1 VTARGL
7 LDGGGRLVDAASGEV
22 LEPADLRVRVEAV
35 AAELAD
41 VPAGV
46 LFARTDVDLAS
57 VLRYLAAFEA
67 HRAVALLDAGQDRE
81 VLLELV
87 GRFRPAAVLG
97 ADGDAPDGYR
107 NGVVGGPAW
116 VRSDA
121 EGVTPH
127 PDLAVLLPT
136 SGSTGNPKFV
146 RLSRAAVLA
155 NAEAIADVL
164 GIDSTEVAPTSLPLH
179 YSYGMSVLNSHLVRG
194 ATVVVEGTGVMG
206 RAFWTAVEEH
216 KITSLAGVPYHYEM
230 LKRLKFDPA
239 KYPSLRTIT
248 QAGGKLR
255 DDLVVLF
262 NDKMLA
268 VGGRMFVMYGQTE
281 AGPRMSTV
289 PAEKL
294 ADKIGSA
301 GPALPGGAFVIRGD
315 DGVETTSPNV
325 VGEVLYRGPNVMM
338 GYAESEAE
346 LADGDSRHG
355 ELETGDLGRLDEDG
369 YLHITG
375 RLKRI
380 GKVFGNRVNLDDLEQ
395 LLRGSGLDLGA
406 AAAVPAGDK
415 VVVWVED
422 CAADTRKAAARVLA
436 EKLHLH
442 VSGFD
447 VRDVDALPLL
457 PSGKIDYRSLEG
469 RA

>member
-1 VTARGL
+1 MTARGL
-7 LDGGGRLVDAASGEV
+7 LDGGARLVDVAGGE
-22 LEPADLRVRVEAV
+22 LLDAPELRTRVGAV

-41 VPAGV
+41 VPPGV

-87 GRFRPAAVLG
+87 SRFRPAAVLG
-97 ADGDAPDGYR
+97 ADGDAPEGYR
-107 NGVVGGPAW
+107 AGAIGGPAW
-116 VRSDA
+116 VRVSTA
-121 EGVTPH
+121 GVAPH

-164 GIDSTEVAPTSLPLH
+164 GIDATEVAPTSLPLH

-206 RAFWTAVEEH
+206 RPFWSAVEEH

-262 NDKMLA
+262 NEKMLA

-289 PAEKL
+289 PAAKL

-301 GPALPGGAFVIRGD
+301 GPALPGGEFVIRTD
-315 DGVETTSPNV
+315 DGTETTEPDV
-325 VGEVLYRGPNVMM
+325 VGEVLYRGPNVML

-346 LADGDSRHG
+346 LAEGDSRHG
-355 ELETGDLGRLDEDG
+355 VLETGDLGRLDADG
-369 YLHITG
+369 YLFITG

-415 VVVWVED
+415 VIVWVED
-422 CAADTRKAAARVLA
+422 CAADTRKAAARTLA

-447 VRDVDALPLL
+447 VRDIDALPLL

>member
-1 VTARGL
+1 MTALIRG
-7 LDGGGRLVDAASGEV
+7 DARLVDATSGESWQG
-22 LEPADLRVRVEAV
+22 DGLRTEV
-35 AAELAD
+35 AAVGGVLAGL
-41 VPAGV
+41 PAGV
-46 LFARTDVDLAS
+46 LFARTSIDVPS
-57 VLRYLAAFEA
+57 VLRYLGAFEA
-67 HRAVALLDAGQDRE
+67 GRAVALLDAGQERD

-87 GRFRPAAVLG
+87 ARFRPAAVLG
-97 ADGDAPDGYR
+97 ADGEAPEGYR
-107 NGVVGGPAW
+107 AADAGGHAW
-116 VRSDA
+116 VRESAD
-121 EGVTPH
+121 GVEPH

-155 NAEAIADVL
+155 NADAIAEVL
-164 GIDSTEVAPTSLPLH
+164 GIDSAEVAPTSLPLH
-179 YSYGMSVLNSHLVRG
+179 YSYGMSVLNSHMVRG
-194 ATVVVEGTGVMG
+194 ATVVVEPGGVIG
-206 RAFWTAVEEH
+206 RTFWQAVEEH

-239 KYPSLRTIT
+239 KYPTLRTIT

-255 DDLVVLF
+255 EDLVTAF
-262 NDKMLA
+262 NDKMTA

-281 AGPRMSTV
+281 AAPRMATV

-294 ADKIGSA
+294 AEKIGSA
-301 GPALPGGAFVIRGD
+301 GPSLPGGTFSIRLD
-315 DGVETTSPNV
+315 DGSETSEPEV

-338 GYAESEAE
+338 GYAETEAE
-346 LADGDSRHG
+346 LAEGDVTG
-355 ELETGDLGRLDEDG
+355 GVLATGDLGRLDADG

-380 GKVFGNRVNLDDLEQ
+380 GKIFGNRVNLDDLEQ
-395 LLRGSGLDLGA
+395 MLRGAGLDIGA
-406 AAAVPAGDK
+406 AAAMPAGDK
-415 VVVWVED
+415 VVIWLEN
-422 CAADTRKAAARVLA
+422 CAADTRKAAAKALA

-442 VSGFD
+442 VTGFD
-447 VRDVDALPLL
+447 VRDIDALPLL

>member
-1 VTARGL
+1 MTGLIRG
-7 LDGGGRLVDAASGEV
+7 DARLVDAAGGESWQGDV
-22 LEPADLRVRVEAV
+22 LRAEV
-35 AAELAD
+35 ATAGAALAAL
-41 VPAGV
+41 PAGV
-46 LFARTDVDLAS
+46 LFARTSIDVPS

-67 HRAVALLDAGQDRE
+67 GRAVALLDAGQERA
-81 VLLELV
+81 VLLELIS
-87 GRFRPAAVLG
+87 RFRPAAVLG
-97 ADGDAPDGYR
+97 TEGEAPEGYR
-107 NGVVGGPAW
+107 AADVAGPAW
-116 VRSDA
+116 VRETA
-121 EGVTPH
+121 EGVAPH

-155 NAEAIADVL
+155 NADAIAEVL
-164 GIDSTEVAPTSLPLH
+164 GIDSAEVAPTSLPLH

-194 ATVVVEGTGVMG
+194 ATVVVEPGGVMG
-206 RAFWTAVEEH
+206 RTFWQAVEEH

-239 KYPSLRTIT
+239 KYPTLRTIT

-255 DDLVVLF
+255 DDLVVAF
-262 NDKMLA
+262 NDKMTA

-281 AGPRMSTV
+281 AAPRMATV

-294 ADKIGSA
+294 AAKVGSA
-301 GPALPGGAFVIRGD
+301 GPALPGGAFSIRLD
-315 DGVETTSPNV
+315 DGSETSDPEV

-338 GYAESEAE
+338 GYAETEAE
-346 LADGDSRHG
+346 LAEGDVTG
-355 ELETGDLGRLDEDG
+355 GVLATGDLGRLDADG

-380 GKVFGNRVNLDDLEQ
+380 GKIFGNRVNLDDLEQ
-395 LLRGSGLDLGA
+395 MLRGAGLDIGA
-406 AAAVPAGDK
+406 AAAMPAGDK
-415 VVVWVED
+415 VVIWLEN
-422 CAADTRKAAARVLA
+422 CAADTRKAAAKALA

-442 VSGFD
+442 VTGFD
-447 VRDVDALPLL
+447 VRDIDALPLL

>member
-1 VTARGL
+1 MTALIRG
-7 LDGGGRLVDAASGEV
+7 DARLVDATSGESWQGD
-22 LEPADLRVRVEAV
+22 ALRAEV
-35 AAELAD
+35 ATVAGTLAEL
-41 VPAGV
+41 PAGV
-46 LFARTDVDLAS
+46 LFARTSIDVPS
-57 VLRYLAAFEA
+57 VLRYLSAFEA
-67 HRAVALLDAGQDRE
+67 GRAVALLDAGQERD

-87 GRFRPAAVLG
+87 ARFRPAAVLG
-97 ADGDAPDGYR
+97 AEGDAPEGYR
-107 NGVVGGPAW
+107 GADVAGPAW
-116 VRSDA
+116 VRENAD
-121 EGVTPH
+121 GVEPH

-146 RLSRAAVLA
+146 RLSKAAVLA
-155 NAEAIADVL
+155 NADAIAEVL
-164 GIDSTEVAPTSLPLH
+164 GIDSAEVAPTSLPLH

-194 ATVVVEGTGVMG
+194 ATVVVESGGVMG
-206 RAFWTAVEEH
+206 RTFWQAVEEH

-239 KYPSLRTIT
+239 KYPTLRTIT

-255 DDLVVLF
+255 EDLVAAF
-262 NDKMLA
+262 NDKMTA

-281 AGPRMSTV
+281 AAPRMATV

-294 ADKIGSA
+294 AEKIGSA
-301 GPALPGGAFVIRGD
+301 GPALPGGTFSVRLD
-315 DGVETTSPNV
+315 DGSETSEPEV

-338 GYAESEAE
+338 GYAETEAE
-346 LADGDSRHG
+346 LAEGDVTG
-355 ELETGDLGRLDEDG
+355 GVLATGDLGRLDADG

-380 GKVFGNRVNLDDLEQ
+380 GKIFGNRVNLDDLEQ
-395 LLRGSGLDLGA
+395 MVRAAGLDIGA
-406 AAAVPAGDK
+406 VAAMPAGDK
-415 VVVWVED
+415 VVIWLEN
-422 CAADTRKAAARVLA
+422 CAADTRKAAAKALA

-442 VSGFD
+442 VTGFD
-447 VRDVDALPLL
+447 VRDIDALPLL

>member
-1 VTARGL
+1 MTARGL
-7 LDGGGRLVDAASGEV
+7 LDAGGRLIDAVSGELLDSAELRTRVDAV
-22 LEPADLRVRVEAV
+22 V
-35 AAELAD
+35 AELGAL
-41 VPAGV
+41 PPGV
-46 LFARTDVDLAS
+46 LFARTDVDVPS
-57 VLRYLAAFEA
+57 VLRYLGAFEA

-87 GRFRPAAVLG
+87 TRFRPAAVLN
-97 ADGDAPDGYR
+97 ADGEPAAGYVA
-107 NGVVGGPAW
+107 GTAGGPAW
-116 VRSDA
+116 IRADA
-121 EGVTPH
+121 EGVAPH

-164 GIDSTEVAPTSLPLH
+164 GIDADEIAPTSLPLH

-194 ATVVVEGTGVMG
+194 ATVVVEASGVMG
-206 RAFWTAVEEH
+206 RPFWSAVEEH

-255 DDLVVLF
+255 EDLVVLF
-262 NDKMLA
+262 NEKMLA

-281 AGPRMSTV
+281 AAPRMATV
-289 PAEKL
+289 PASKL

-301 GPALPGGAFVIRGD
+301 GPALPGGEFVIRTD
-315 DGVETTSPNV
+315 DGGETTAPDV

-346 LADGDSRHG
+346 LAEGDSRHG
-355 ELETGDLGRLDEDG
+355 ELETGDLGRLDADG
-369 YLHITG
+369 YLYITG

-395 LLRGSGLDLGA
+395 MLRGAGLDLGA

-422 CAADTRKAAARVLA
+422 SAADTRKAAARTLA

-447 VRDVDALPLL
+447 VREIDALPLL